1 MISSSITD
9 GYPLV
14 VCEALCLGVPV
25 IATWCTGNRDVL
37 CEGKYGLLVDNS
49 EEGLFIGLKK
59 ILNSPQLYK
68 DIKKKALLGK
78 EEITYE
84 ERIKLIKDLIKK
96 EEDKNV

>member
-1 MISSSITD
+1 M
-9 GYPLV
+9 
-14 VCEALCLGVPV
+14 
-25 IATWCTGNRDVL
+25 
-37 CEGKYGLLVDNS
+37 
-49 EEGLFIGLKK
+49 FIGLKK